1 MLNFMRGEGQGETAL
16 AMEKE
21 QNIAMY
27 CQWSLIDGAILNLP
41 LPCLFEGQP
50 KISQGEIYLECLGSL
65 VQSRWQ
71 LEATSP

>member
-1 MLNFMRGEGQGETAL
+1 MRGEGQGETAL

-50 KISQGEIYLECLGSL
+50 KN
-65 VQSRWQ
+65 
-71 LEATSP
+71 